1 MTVMG
6 RARTPCFDKLSMSG
20 MLGHIPSPKHKTPLI
35 LSLSKH
41 ARIALLCAC
50 LNLHAAQALA
60 KKPPQPSGFE
70 PSLPAPPPA
79 QAQPATGG
87 IFSVSLGYAPL
98 HGGTRAARVGDPLTI
113 LLVESTTAAKTAASK
128 SQKGGSASITPPTS
142 GPLSFLKPDALNAG
156 SSSTFNGQGS
166 ATQTSSLNSVLSVT
180 IAELRPNGT
189 ALVRGE
195 KKMLVSQ
202 GDEWVRF
209 SGIVRLADI
218 DEDNSL
224 PSTRVADARIEYTGK
239 GAIMRSGRQGWL
251 GRFFSRIAPF

>member
-1 MTVMG
+1 MMG
-6 RARTPCFDKLSMSG
+6 RVRTPCFDKLSMSG
-20 MLGHIPSPKHKTPLI
+20 ARGPVLAPGNRTPLM

-41 ARIALLCAC
+41 TGLALLCAC
-50 LNLHAAQALA
+50 LNVHAAPALA
-60 KKPPQPSGFE
+60 RKPPKPSGFE
-70 PSLPAPPPA
+70 ATLPTPPAP
-79 QAQPATGG
+79 QVEPATGG

-113 LLVESTTAAKTAASK
+113 LLVETTTAAKTAGSR
-128 SQKGGSASITPPTS
+128 SQKGGGASITPPTS
-142 GPLSFLKPDALNAG
+142 GPLSFLKPDALNAA

-166 ATQTSSLNSVLSVT
+166 ATQTSSLSSVLSVT

-218 DEDNSL
+218 DEDNTVA
-224 PSTRVADARIEYTGK
+224 STRIADARIEYTGK

-251 GRFFSRIAPF
+251 GRFFNMIAPF